1 MALESTSVTEPS
13 KEFAVNPQNADHSSS
28 ALPPKTSL
36 GLGCMGMSYLYG
48 PCDEAQSIR
57 TIQRAVDHGV
67 EYIDTGDFYGSGHNE
82 MLIAK
87 ALEGGK
93 RQKAILS
100 VKFGALRG
108 PDHSWLGMDGRAAA
122 VKNAL
127 ACSLQRLKTDYID
140 IYRLARLDP
149 NVPIEETVGAMADMV
164 KAGYV
169 RKIGLSEVGVETLKR
184 AYKVAPIDDLQ
195 MEYSVV
201 SRSAERAI
209 FPAMKELGGQVSV
222 YGVLSRGLLA
232 GTVPQSSAD
241 YRVHLPRFE
250 RANFERNQ
258 RIISHLSELALGHN
272 MSLTQLCVAWVLKQ
286 SSALGLPMVAVLG
299 CRREDQLDEVL
310 GALSVELEQET
321 LLNIQKI
328 MDQNP
333 VAGERYAPMQM
344 AHLDSER

>member
-1 MALESTSVTEPS
+1 
-13 KEFAVNPQNADHSSS
+13 
-28 ALPPKTSL
+28 
-36 GLGCMGMSYLYG
+36 MGMSYLYG
-48 PCDEAQSIR
+48 PTDEAQSIR
-57 TIQRAVDHGV
+57 TIQKAIDQGV

-87 ALEGGK
+87 ALEGGR

-108 PDHSWLGMDGRAAA
+108 PDHSWLGMDARAAS

-184 AYKVAPIDDLQ
+184 ASKVAPIADLQ
-195 MEYSVV
+195 MEYSIM

-209 FPAMKELGGQVSV
+209 FPAMKELGGEVSV

-232 GTVPQSSAD
+232 GTVPQSKDD
-241 YRVHLPRFE
+241 YRLHLPRFE
-250 RANFERNQ
+250 KENLERNL
-258 RIISHLSELALGHN
+258 RIISQLRELAVAHHL
-272 MSLTQLCVAWVLKQ
+272 SLTQLCVAWVFKQ
-286 SSALGLPMVAVLG
+286 SSVLGLPMVAVLG
-299 CRREDQLDEVL
+299 CRREAQLDEIL
-310 GALSVELEQET
+310 GATHVDLSHAVLQSIQE
-321 LLNIQKI
+321 I
-328 MDQNP
+328 MNESP
-333 VAGERYAPMQM
+333 VAGDRYAPMQM